1 MQIREISR
9 FSRIVNKY
17 FSEDEYTELRI
28 TLITNPA
35 LGVVIPGTGGIR
47 KLRWKAAGRGK
58 RGGYRVIYY
67 WQTETESIWLLTI
80 FSKSEQENIS
90 TKKLQDLLKRIE

>member
-1 MQIREISR
+1 MEIRETSR

-17 FSEDEYTELRI
+17 LGEAEYAELCI
-28 TLITNPA
+28 TLIANPA

-67 WQTETESIWLLTI
+67 WQTEAERIWLLTI
-80 FSKSEQENIS
+80 FLKSEQENIS